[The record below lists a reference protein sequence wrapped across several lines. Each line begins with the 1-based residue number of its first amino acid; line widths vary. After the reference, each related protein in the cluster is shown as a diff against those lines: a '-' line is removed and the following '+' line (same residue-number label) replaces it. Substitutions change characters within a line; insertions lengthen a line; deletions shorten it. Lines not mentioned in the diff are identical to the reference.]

1 MTCVALAHAS
11 TTQVSTR
18 GVAAQVLSGVGSR
31 GAGAI
36 FRESLNVRG
45 LNTAAILWWS
55 AAIGVLAGGGYAA
68 CAAIA
73 TAFVVFLNLLLR
85 PIVSFINRQPLVST
99 ELEIGYVVSI
109 IARRGAHPGFTFAE
123 LGHKRIG
130 ARNLDSGDLNGSALV
145 LGTAF
150 VKAH

>member
-1 MTCVALAHAS
+1 MSREASILTCVALAHAS
-11 TTQVSTR
+11 TTQVETR

-55 AAIGVLAGGGYAA
+55 AAIRVLAGGGYAA

-85 PIVSFINRQPLVST
+85 PIVNFINRQPLVST

-109 IARRGAHPGFTFAE
+109 ICPTRRT
-123 LGHKRIG
+123 
-130 ARNLDSGDLNGSALV
+130 SGLYFCRAWQQADWRPQPRQR
-145 LGTAF
+145 
-150 VKAH
+150 